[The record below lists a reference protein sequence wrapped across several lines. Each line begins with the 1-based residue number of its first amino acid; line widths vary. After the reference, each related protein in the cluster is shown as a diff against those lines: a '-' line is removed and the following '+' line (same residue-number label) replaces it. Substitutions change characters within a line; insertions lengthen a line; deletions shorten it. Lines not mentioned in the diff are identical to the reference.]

1 MMGFFSKYFVI
12 NGLVEGGHF
21 VIATLAIL
29 TAIVTLLYM
38 LKSFH
43 VVFLGQ
49 PRGEAHHEGSPVMVG
64 VVAVLAVLTIA
75 SGFLLQLPYNLVKV
89 ADGQRLANVV
99 SLLWR

>member
-1 MMGFFSKYFVI
+1 M
-12 NGLVEGGHF
+12 EGGHF

-49 PRGEAHHEGSPVMVG
+49 PRGTSHGEGSPVMVG

-89 ADGQRLANVV
+89 ADGQRLVDVV
-99 SLLWR
+99 GLLWR